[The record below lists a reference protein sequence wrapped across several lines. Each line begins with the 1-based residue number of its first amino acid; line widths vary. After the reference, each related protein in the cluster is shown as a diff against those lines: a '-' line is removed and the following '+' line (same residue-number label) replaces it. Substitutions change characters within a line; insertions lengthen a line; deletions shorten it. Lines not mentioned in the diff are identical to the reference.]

1 MSDGWKTLRF
11 GEVLELQRGHD
22 LPAASRGSGTV
33 PVIGSFGVTGMHD
46 TAAYDGPGVAI
57 GKSGAAIGTATFV
70 AGPIWPLDTCL
81 FVRDFK
87 GNDPR

>member
-1 MSDGWKTLRF
+1 M
-11 GEVLELQRGHD
+11 
-22 LPAASRGSGTV
+22 
-33 PVIGSFGVTGMHD
+33 TGMHD

-57 GKSGAAIGTATFV
+57 GRSGAAIGTATFV

>member
-1 MSDGWKTLRF
+1 MSCSEDMIFLRRR
-11 GEVLELQRGHD
+11 GDLERYL
-22 LPAASRGSGTV
+22 LW
-33 PVIGSFGVTGMHD
+33 SFGVTGMHD

-57 GKSGAAIGTATFV
+57 GRSGAAIGTATFV

>member
-1 MSDGWKTLRF
+1 MENLAVR
-11 GEVLELQRGHD
+11 EVLELQRGHD

-57 GKSGAAIGTATFV
+57 GRSGAAIGTATFV